1 MQFRLTAD
9 ELLGSFFP
17 SPRPW
22 APGNPLE
29 VKSPIISPDLQSGKV
44 SQGSRATLM
53 LTDACMI
60 WEGSKV
66 RLQGTLPSDYQL
78 EPPVRL
84 VAPGAGCF
92 GYAIPFTRQARIY
105 YPELCQQCPTPSDPL
120 RRRKNETMT

>member
-44 SQGSRATLM
+44 SQGSPATLM

-60 WEGSKV
+60 REGSKV

-84 VAPGAGCF
+84 AAPGPGV
-92 GYAIPFTRQARIY
+92 R
-105 YPELCQQCPTPSDPL
+105 L
-120 RRRKNETMT
+120 RHSLYEASHNLLS